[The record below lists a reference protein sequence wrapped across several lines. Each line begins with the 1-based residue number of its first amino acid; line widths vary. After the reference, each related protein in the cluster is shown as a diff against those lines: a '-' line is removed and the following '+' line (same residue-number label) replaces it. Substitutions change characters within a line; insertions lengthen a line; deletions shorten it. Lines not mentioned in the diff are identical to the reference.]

1 MKHLSRFIPGTLI
14 FPAALLACSTFCE
27 TTAEKLEAWRKQK
40 RKQWIG
46 FCKQQRMLS
55 YFLFYLSKERRLLLF
70 EWRSWSWDGFA
81 LALEWSAGTH
91 GTLFHLRTRSWFTS
105 FILSPLEIEKKIGK
119 KLLGRK
125 VKEVVEDDLVQF
137 TSTVENRGSKRLF
150 EFPLQFLIY
159 VQQCTLKRLSLGT
172 TH

>member
-1 MKHLSRFIPGTLI
+1 M
-14 FPAALLACSTFCE
+14 
-27 TTAEKLEAWRKQK
+27 
-40 RKQWIG
+40 
-46 FCKQQRMLS
+46 
-55 YFLFYLSKERRLLLF
+55 
-70 EWRSWSWDGFA
+70 
-81 LALEWSAGTH
+81 
-91 GTLFHLRTRSWFTS
+91 
-105 FILSPLEIEKKIGK
+105 SPLEIEKKIGK
-119 KLLGRK
+119 KLLGSK